1 MTNLQL
7 IAVYALLSGSTVFL
21 GGLLSHFFG
30 IYFKSGLVKTEIIHG
45 SIAFGGGILM
55 AAVALV
61 LIPEGIEALSIV
73 PMAFFFIAGAVAFF
87 FIDRYI
93 EKKGGTMAQLLGML
107 SDFVPESIAMGAVFL
122 HNSQLG
128 ILLAIIIG
136 IQNFPEAF
144 NAYPD
149 LKSRYSPSKCLLILF
164 LLSFS
169 GLVSALAGYYFL
181 SGKPLVI
188 GALMLFSSGGIIYL
202 IFQDIAPLS
211 SIKNN
216 WIPALGA
223 CFGFLVGMI
232 GLKLI
237 G

>member
-1 MTNLQL
+1 MY
-7 IAVYALLSGSTVFL
+7 V
-21 GGLLSHFFG
+21 
-30 IYFKSGLVKTEIIHG
+30 KSGIIKAEINHI

-61 LIPEGIEALSIV
+61 LIPEGMNALSLTSTTISFLTGAIV
-73 PMAFFFIAGAVAFF
+73 FF
-87 FIDRYI
+87 FIDSYI
-93 EKKGGTMAQLLGML
+93 EKKGGTMAQLLGMV
-107 SDFVPESIAMGAVFL
+107 SDFIPESIAMGAVFL
-122 HNSQLG
+122 ENSQLG

-136 IQNFPEAF
+136 VQNFPEAF
-144 NAYPD
+144 NAYLD
-149 LKSRYSPSKCLLILF
+149 LKSKYSAKKCLLILF
-164 LLSFS
+164 FLSFF
-169 GLVSALAGYYFL
+169 GVASALTGYYFL
-181 SGKPLVI
+181 SGMPKSI

-211 SIKNN
+211 KLKKS

-232 GLKLI
+232 GVKLL